1 MANKI
6 SLAWA
11 EDNQPFKAAVLRLLR
26 EEASQL
32 IEILFTVNNG
42 KEMLDHLPTAYFV
55 YQMTFIDRHYLGVT
69 RRTLSRIR
77 KEITN

>member
-42 KEMLDHLPTAYFV
+42 KEMLDHLP
-55 YQMTFIDRHYLGVT
+55 LP
-69 RRTLSRIR
+69 TLCT
-77 KEITN
+77 K